1 MNRFLVLALLVSPV
15 LSLPLAAVPC
25 PSVTFSLEQTLSG
38 YPTSIQVL
46 QTVDYDHDGK
56 LDLVGAIGQDGGF
69 ATLHT
74 WRGVGDGT
82 FEAAVS
88 LGDTQVLDVQ
98 VINVNNDAYDD
109 LVGASFNN
117 RFWVRLGN
125 ATGFDAAIVTNTNYA
140 VYDLQAGNFNE
151 GTGNIDLV
159 TSSLTSGVFVLYE
172 GNGNGTFTE
181 RQRISRNASD
191 WLTDVA
197 VADFDD
203 DGRYDVAVSR
213 RTSETLEVHFRNAD
227 GTYPSTPVT
236 MSTGAW
242 PTHIASA
249 DFDGDGLA
257 DLAAATWDDGTI
269 DVFEN
274 LGSRTFASRQ
284 ILDGSLPGD
293 DGNLDSIRLVDI
305 NADTNMDIMAGGVNG
320 PWMVTY
326 LGNGDGTFRSGN
338 WFETVESVFA
348 IAPGLFDSADTDLEI
363 ALGSYQRLYAADYV
377 CASHVQLYSVSP
389 VISIGQ
395 TAKFRALVSGISPS
409 TPLPLGTVTFK
420 EGSTTLGTT
429 NLANDGTAS
438 LDYVGLSLGEH
449 TITAEFSGNSTLS
462 PATSA
467 SIVLRVT
474 ADTTTTT
481 ITLGTSTHGE
491 PFDSTVVVKNPFD
504 NTLYGYYLLTVDG
517 VTETT
522 ERWSGTPVT
531 LTLSAGMHSMSAEF
545 LGDTAWPPS
554 TSTTYVFTTAKHAVS
569 LAKSGDTSVRQGT
582 AHSIQITVSATTS
595 PTPTGTVELF
605 RGTTSIAT
613 ASVSGGVAN
622 FMETL
627 PRGTYDYTA
636 VYAGD
641 TNYLTQ
647 STTFTLSVLANASLV
662 IDAVAYDSN
671 VFIPAVVPDGTSST
685 VMYRRVNGT
694 SPWSVVPSWTL
705 ASPYDDGTGMTRGVL
720 YDYRLDATVS
730 SVLQQSNIDSALL
743 YTDPT
748 LTAGATIVKLAH
760 LAELRDSINAL
771 RTMAGLGAFAFDGTF
786 ASGAPVLASHVTALR
801 TAASEARS
809 ALGMATASF
818 TDASLTG
825 VAIKSVHVT
834 DLRAAA
840 K

>member
-1 MNRFLVLALLVSPV
+1 MNRFLVLTLLVSLV

-109 LVGASFNN
+109 LVGASFSN

-125 ATGFDAAIVTNTNYA
+125 ATGFDAAIVTYTNYA

-203 DGRYDVAVSR
+203 DGRYDVALSR
-213 RTSETLEVHFRNAD
+213 RMSETLEVYFRNVD

-242 PTHIASA
+242 PTHLAPA
-249 DFDGDGLA
+249 DFDGDGLP
-257 DLAAATWDDGTI
+257 DLATATWDDGTV

-274 LGSRTFASRQ
+274 LGSRTFSARQ
-284 ILDGSLPGD
+284 ILDGSMPGNN
-293 DGNLDSIRLVDI
+293 GNLDSLRLVDI
-305 NADTNMDIMAGGVNG
+305 NADTNMDIMAGAVNG
-320 PWMVTY
+320 SWVATW
-326 LGNGDGTFRSGN
+326 LGKGDGTFPSGN
-338 WFETVESVFA
+338 WFDTADSVLA
-348 IAPGLFDSADTDLEI
+348 IAPGAFDAADTDLEL
-363 ALGSYQRLYAADYV
+363 ALGSYQKLYAADYV
-377 CASHVQLYSVSP
+377 CASQVLLHTVSP
-389 VISIGQ
+389 VVSSTQ
-395 TAKFRALVSGISPS
+395 PARLRALVSGISS
-409 TPLPLGTVTFK
+409 TTPLPLGTVAFK
-420 EGSTTLGTT
+420 EGSTTLDTVNVGS
-429 NLANDGTAS
+429 DGTSA
-438 LDYVGLSLGEH
+438 LDYSGLSVGDH
-449 TITAEFSGNSTLS
+449 TITAEFSGNSTLD
-462 PATSA
+462 PATSP
-467 SIVLRVT
+467 SIVQKVT
-474 ADTTTTT
+474 VLTTTTN
-481 ITLGTSTHGE
+481 IVLGTSIHGE
-491 PFDSTVVVKNPFD
+491 PFDSTVVIT
-504 NTLYGYYLLTVDG
+504 NTYGDTILGYYYLTLDG
-517 VTETT
+517 VAETT
-522 ERWSGTPVT
+522 ERWSGAPLT
-531 LTLSAGMHSMSAEF
+531 LTLSAGSHTISAEF
-545 LGDTAWPPS
+545 RGDTAWPPS
-554 TSTTYVFTTAKHAVS
+554 TSTSYPFTTVKHAVT
-569 LAKSGDTSVRQGT
+569 LGKSGDTSVRQGT

-595 PTPTGTVELF
+595 PTPTGTVELL
-605 RGTTSIAT
+605 RGTTSVGT
-613 ASVSGGVAN
+613 ASVSGGIASLTA
-622 FMETL
+622 TL
-627 PRGTYDYTA
+627 PRGTYDCTA
-636 VYAGD
+636 VYSGD
-641 TNYLTQ
+641 TNYATE
-647 STTFTLSVLANASLV
+647 SMTFALSVLANASLV

-818 TDASLTG
+818 ADASLTG